1 MKINQME
8 ELSLA
13 CSLLVLSGNWENVP
27 FVTH

>member
-13 CSLLVLSGNWENVP
+13 CSLQLRENWENVP